1 MTDQNYQ
8 LYVKLNNTYSE
19 YVIYSMK
26 WQTHES
32 MNLFSN
38 FATSK

>member
-1 MTDQNYQ
+1 MADQKYQ
-8 LYVKLNNTYSE
+8 LYVKLNNTYFN
-19 YVIYSMK
+19 YLIYSMN